1 MITYVCETCAKT
13 YPLSTHRYRCE
24 CGSLLTL
31 SYPKEKPDF
40 DNLGPTTSLW
50 RYHSALPPFKEETI
64 TRLTMGE
71 GGTPLI
77 QLEPNLL
84 GKADYLMPTLSF
96 KDRGA
101 VMLVAT
107 MVEHDITHCAIDSS
121 GNAATSVAAYAA
133 RVGIATEVF
142 VPADTSAKKL
152 AQIEAH
158 EATVHKI
165 EGLRDE
171 TTKAILSYIEET
183 GIYYASHIFNPL
195 FWEGTKTYIYEIFE
209 TLKALP
215 EVLVIPV
222 GNGTLLMGVCLA
234 LTELL
239 EWHLIDKYPLV
250 VAVQAA
256 HCAPLAT
263 AYEHQSLI
271 PEVVNVQPTLAE
283 GIASGHPARGEDIL
297 TAMKRVG
304 GRFVTVTEEEISQ
317 AQKDLARQGL
327 YVEPTSAA
335 NYAGYRVA
343 KRNDCTLGDKKA
355 LLPLCG
361 SGLKSS

>member
-31 SYPKEKPDF
+31 TYPKEKPTF
-40 DNLGPTTSLW
+40 GNLGSTSSLW
-50 RYHSALPPFKEETI
+50 RYRSALPPFKEETI
-64 TRLTMGE
+64 TRMTMGE

-84 GKADYLMPTLSF
+84 GKADYLLPTLSF

-107 MVEHDITHCAIDSS
+107 MVEHNIKHCAIDSS

-152 AQIEAH
+152 AQIKAH
-158 EATVHKI
+158 GATIHKI

-195 FWEGTKTYIYEIFE
+195 FWEGTKTYVYEIFE
-209 TLKALP
+209 ALKSLP
-215 EVLVIPV
+215 EVMIIPV
-222 GNGTLLMGVCLA
+222 GNGTLLMGVYRA
-234 LTELL
+234 LNEFLK
-239 EWHLIDKYPLV
+239 WSLIDTYPLV
-250 VAVQAA
+250 IAVQAA

-263 AYEHQSLI
+263 AYEQNKAI
-271 PEVVNVQPTLAE
+271 PSIVKVQPTLAE
-283 GIASGHPARGEDIL
+283 GIASGHPARGKDIL
-297 TAMKRVG
+297 TAMKALG

-317 AQKDLARQGL
+317 AQKDLARQGV

-343 KRNDCTLGDKKA
+343 IRSDNQLADKKA

-361 SGLKSS
+361 AGLKSS